1 MKKIVC
7 ALLLLA
13 APAFGMDLA
22 ALGMLE
28 TGNNDAQIGRHREV
42 SRYQCLPKIWRKY
55 AHKGESRLNPVDA
68 ANMVNR
74 YWAVLDDEFVAAYHR
89 QPNAFESYR
98 LWNSPTAMLE
108 GLPVTP
114 AVADRAER
122 YVNLVEMYNV
132 KSTSRLRVTNPL
144 PRRS

>member
-28 TGNNDAQIGRHREV
+28 TGNNDAQIGSHHEV
-42 SRYQCLPKIWRKY
+42 SRYQCLPKIWHTY

-68 ANMVNR
+68 ASVVNR
-74 YWAVLDDEFVAAYHR
+74 YWAVLDDEFVAVYHR
-89 QPNAFESYR
+89 HPNAFEAYR
-98 LWNSPTAMLE
+98 MWNSPTAMLE

-122 YVNLVEMYNV
+122 YVNLVEMYND
-132 KSTSRLRVTNPL
+132 KRTGE
-144 PRRS
+144 RSASHSADRF